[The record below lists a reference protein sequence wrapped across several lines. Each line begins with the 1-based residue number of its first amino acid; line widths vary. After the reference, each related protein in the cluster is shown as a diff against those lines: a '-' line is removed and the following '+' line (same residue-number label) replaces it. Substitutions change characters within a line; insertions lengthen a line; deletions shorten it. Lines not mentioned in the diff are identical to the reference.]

1 MQQES
6 HRFSRR
12 AFLTALFVVGF
23 VLRWIFADG
32 DFVGDDAWYL
42 YLARSF
48 GTEAAV
54 QHERPWFHLL
64 NRPVFYAFYHL
75 STYFGLAGFRFAGC
89 VVGACVPLLS
99 YRAAQTLGA
108 SPLSAAIAASFLAL
122 QRQQLEYSAYVFPDV
137 LAAAFALLA
146 IGAQG
151 RSGRVLLWSLLCV
164 GSKESFVC
172 VPAIALGVD
181 LLERRSLRLTLA
193 QWLTLVLPV
202 SYVVTLTLIGLS
214 VPGLQMQGW
223 SNTPLDL
230 RHLRTMWTGVEMWP
244 WVAWVALRR
253 RARIVLLWLGLPV
266 FYLIWSRVLGRG
278 IAPWYAVGPC
288 ALASVAVA
296 LTLDDLRAFAQ
307 ERQLSRRA
315 VCGLL
320 GLLIACSAPLPVVGL
335 LHTRAQLRKLDG
347 LPWPRGAPEVQA
359 IIRARKPSQVLL
371 VNCFWAYRYS
381 HLRGEAPAIGVWRFG
396 PNDDAQLHERLAQA
410 QFAVFCRAPGYEA
423 LEAEVRRALPEPLFE
438 DARYLVLMREA
449 GP

>member
-1 MQQES
+1 MQES
-6 HRFSRR
+6 DRFARR

-23 VLRWIFADG
+23 GLRWLFADG

-54 QHERPWFHLL
+54 QPERPWFHLL

-75 STYFGLAGFRFAGC
+75 SSYFGLAGFRFAGC

-99 YRAAQTLGA
+99 YRAAQKLGA

-146 IGAQG
+146 IAARGQ
-151 RSGRVLLWSLLCV
+151 RGRVLLWSLLCV

-181 LLERRSLRLTLA
+181 LLERRSVRLTLA
-193 QWLTLVLPV
+193 QWLTLILPV
-202 SYVVTLTLIGLS
+202 SYVATLTLIGLS

-223 SNTPLDL
+223 SNTALDS
-230 RHLRTMWTGVEMWP
+230 RHLRTMWIGVEMWP
-244 WVAWVALRR
+244 WVVWVALRR
-253 RARIVLLWLGLPV
+253 RARIVLLWLGLPG
-266 FYLIWSRVLGRG
+266 FYLVWSRVLGRG

-296 LTLDDLRAFAQ
+296 LTLDEIRAFAR
-307 ERQLSRRA
+307 ERRRVRCA
-315 VCGLL
+315 LIA
-320 GLLIACSAPLPVVGL
+320 LLIACSAPVPVVGL
-335 LHTRAQLRKLDG
+335 LHARAQLRKLAG
-347 LPWPRGAPEVQA
+347 FPWPRAAPEVQA
-359 IIRARKPSQVLL
+359 IIRERKPSEVLL

-381 HLRGEAPAIGVWRFG
+381 HLRGEQPAIAVWRIG
-396 PNDDAQLHERLAQA
+396 NDDAELRQQLPRAR
-410 QFAVFCRAPGYEA
+410 FAVFCREKGSEL
-423 LEAEVRRALPEPLFE
+423 LEAEVRRALPEQLFE
-438 DARYLVLMREA
+438 DARYVVLVR
-449 GP
+449 